1 MVGYQPWCCLG
12 GFSFSANRIEEPK
25 SMVDYPTDDNFY
37 AQGDDEGTSDTPF
50 SNETFLENIGTEPG
64 DDLAEAVRIGMADH
78 SEMAGATVDP
88 DADHMA
94 ADLPPT
100 GGGLTS
106 LPEQAKVVGDEAV
119 GGTVSLPDQDVVDD
133 IADSMGVTVPDEQPL
148 NVIDQMYDR
157 DEQRW
162 ELDPE
167 SEGRPVELEPF
178 E

>member
-1 MVGYQPWCCLG
+1 MV
-12 GFSFSANRIEEPK
+12 S
-25 SMVDYPTDDNFY
+25 YPTDDNFH
-37 AQGDDEGTSDTPF
+37 AQNDEQSSETPF
-50 SNETFLENIGTEPG
+50 AQETFLGNIGTEPG
-64 DDLAEAVRIGMADH
+64 DDLAEAVRIGMADR
-78 SEMAGATVDP
+78 SQMAGAEIDP
-88 DADHMA
+88 DADHME

-133 IADSMGVTVPDEQPL
+133 IADSMGVTVPDEHPL
-148 NVIDQMYDR
+148 NVTQQMYAR
-157 DEQRW
+157 DERRW

-167 SEGRPVELEPF
+167 SEERPADFEPF

>member
-1 MVGYQPWCCLG
+1 M
-12 GFSFSANRIEEPK
+12 AN
-25 SMVDYPTDDNFY
+25 DPTDNNFD
-37 AQGDDEGTSDTPF
+37 AQEDEQTLDAPFSEGTF
-50 SNETFLENIGTEPG
+50 MENIGTEPG

-94 ADLPPT
+94 AELPPT
-100 GGGLTS
+100 GGGLSS

-119 GGTVSLPDQDVVDD
+119 GGTVALPDQDVVDD
-133 IADSMGVTVPDEQPL
+133 IADSVGVTVPDEHPL
-148 NVIDQMYDR
+148 NVTQQMYAR
-157 DEQRW
+157 DERRW

-167 SEGRPVELEPF
+167 SEDRPAELELL